1 MLLDPGHVSYGK
13 GHTERASKL
22 IFTMLKQRISLVV
35 SEELHLLCVVALS
48 HLVEK
53 LIVESSTFSKPC
65 WWNLLPLMSLSY
77 IGWEEQQQE
86 QTIEW
91 ICCHLLQVVWM
102 IQRLEVPRKAYLVLL
117 RDGRMM
123 KLTILMYLLS
133 HTIGGCNLLSL
144 FHLKRSVPGYKNFL
158 IPEKL
163 LSLSG
168 LVSDQWCIC
177 CNNL

>member
-65 WWNLLPLMSLSY
+65 
-77 IGWEEQQQE
+77 
-86 QTIEW
+86 
-91 ICCHLLQVVWM
+91 
-102 IQRLEVPRKAYLVLL
+102 
-117 RDGRMM
+117 
-123 KLTILMYLLS
+123 
-133 HTIGGCNLLSL
+133 
-144 FHLKRSVPGYKNFL
+144 
-158 IPEKL
+158 
-163 LSLSG
+163 
-168 LVSDQWCIC
+168 
-177 CNNL
+177 